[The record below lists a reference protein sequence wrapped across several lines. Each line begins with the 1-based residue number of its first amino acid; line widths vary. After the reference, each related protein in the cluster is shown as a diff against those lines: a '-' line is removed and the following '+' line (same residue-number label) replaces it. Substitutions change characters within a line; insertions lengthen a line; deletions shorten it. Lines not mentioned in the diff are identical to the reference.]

1 MGGIYSPQKESA
13 CWGVRDPDMSGLESG
28 HVRQQSLEPNLRTGH
43 VRQQSLEPNLRTGH
57 VRCLALSRV
66 KAEEPDMSA
75 PGTGYVWEMLL

>member
-43 VRQQSLEPNLRTGH
+43 VR
-57 VRCLALSRV
+57 CLALSWV
-66 KAEEPDMSA
+66 KAEEPDMSG
-75 PGTGYVWEMLL
+75 PGTGYV